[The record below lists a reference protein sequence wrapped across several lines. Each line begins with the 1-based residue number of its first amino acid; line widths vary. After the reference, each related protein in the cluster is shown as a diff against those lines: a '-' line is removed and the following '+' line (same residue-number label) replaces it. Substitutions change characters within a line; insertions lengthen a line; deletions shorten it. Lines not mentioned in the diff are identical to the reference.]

1 MVSQLDYKGYSYH
14 NLALAGGY
22 NKGIIT
28 SNLNI
33 NDPHLEAQIEATLSD
48 EHISGNK
55 LNNIKLQAAIAK
67 IIPSALHLTN
77 KWGDSAISGNLE
89 ADLTAHNLND
99 AQGNIRLSN
108 FHMTAAG
115 EHPAYS
121 LDNLNI
127 TTGKDNGIHYLT
139 LKSDFA
145 DAELKGQFDYSTL
158 TASLTNLVKSKL
170 LTLPGLPS
178 ASMKTNNNF
187 ILRLMVSKSD
197 WLKRLLGVDLK
208 ISQPITLQAR
218 VNDFTNELY
227 LNGDLPSFAYNGSWY
242 SDGFINISSPADT
255 MRCNV
260 SIQKL
265 MDNGQHLDLGL
276 SAHAANNNLTTSLI
290 WDNHD
295 NSERMSGQLNTIMQL
310 YHNVANKPEAHL
322 RIMPSHII
330 LRGEGWDV
338 EPSDVLYSDKFLL
351 VDHFSVQHGKQ
362 HIIVDGIASKNES
375 DSLTVDLREVE
386 VGYILDLVN
395 FHSVEFS
402 GKATGKAKASSLFDG
417 FKANADLIVD
427 EFKFERGRMGVL
439 HAKANWNN
447 EAEQIDIHAVADDGP
462 EAQTRI
468 NGYVSPVH
476 NTIDLA
482 IEADGT
488 SIEFMHNFTSS
499 FLSSITGHGEGLAR
513 LSGALDNINLW

>member
-1 MVSQLDYKGYSYH
+1 MNLTADQTFGGTVDINELNLQKILGDNNLGKLTSALKLNGKLHEGQKPDVNVEGVISQLDYKGYSYH

-28 SNLNI
+28 SNLDI

-48 EHISGNK
+48 EHISDNK
-55 LNNIKLQAAIAK
+55 LNNIKLQASIAK
-67 IIPSALHLTN
+67 IIPSALHLSD

-170 LTLPGLPS
+170 PTLPGLPTTS
-178 ASMKTNNNF
+178 KKTNNNF

-197 WLKRLLGVDLK
+197 WLNRLLGVNLQ
-208 ISQPITLQAR
+208 INQPLNIQAR

-227 LNGDLPSFAYNGSWY
+227 LNGALPSFAYNGSWY

-386 VGYILDLVN
+386 ARLQARPRHGRYSMDSRQMPTLLSMN
-395 FHSVEFS
+395 
-402 GKATGKAKASSLFDG
+402 SSL
-417 FKANADLIVD
+417 NADAWACCTP
-427 EFKFERGRMGVL
+427 R
-439 HAKANWNN
+439 
-447 EAEQIDIHAVADDGP
+447 P
-462 EAQTRI
+462 T
-468 NGYVSPVH
+468 
-476 NTIDLA
+476 
-482 IEADGT
+482 GT
-488 SIEFMHNFTSS
+488 T
-499 FLSSITGHGEGLAR
+499 R
-513 LSGALDNINLW
+513 LSR